1 MVACATCSVRHRSLC
16 GALSPD
22 QLFRLNGIARHRH
35 FVAGDVILREG
46 ETPDYF
52 ANVVS
57 GAVKLSRTTVEGQHQ
72 ILGLQFASDF
82 LGRPFRSVFGYDAH
96 AITAVHLCTFPRQP
110 FEGLLREY
118 PSFERRLFEQTLDE
132 LDAARDWAAVL
143 TRTAARERL
152 CLFLLSILQR
162 FEASGCGHTITPTG
176 AILEL
181 PVSRAEI
188 ASYLGLTIET
198 ISRQFTQLKVD
209 GIISLPSPRELVVLD
224 LHALKAAAGA

>member
-1 MVACATCSVRHRSLC
+1 
-16 GALSPD
+16 
-22 QLFRLNGIARHRH
+22 
-35 FVAGDVILREG
+35 
-46 ETPDYF
+46 
-52 ANVVS
+52 
-57 GAVKLSRTTVEGQHQ
+57 
-72 ILGLQFASDF
+72 
-82 LGRPFRSVFGYDAH
+82 
-96 AITAVHLCTFPRQP
+96 
-110 FEGLLREY
+110 LLREY

-152 CLFLLSILQR
+152 CLFLLSVLQR

-176 AILEL
+176 ATLEL

-198 ISRQFTQLKVD
+198 ISRHFTQLKVD